1 MNKITLSIFFS
12 FLSKRECS
20 LKPVKITFR
29 AQLFESRQALLNLR
43 LNLNPAFF
51 FFAIFRSSNHQLV
64 DKKKL
69 KMLFKLSK
77 SEFKSRTN
85 PGLS

>member
-1 MNKITLSIFFS
+1 MNKITLSISFS

-29 AQLFESRQALLNLR
+29 AQLFEGRQALLNLR

-51 FFAIFRSSNHQLV
+51 FFVFKSRFYKIFFTAIFRASNHQLV
-64 DKKKL
+64 DKKK
-69 KMLFKLSK
+69 F
-77 SEFKSRTN
+77 ENAF
-85 PGLS
+85 

>member
-1 MNKITLSIFFS
+1 MLLKAGKNNVQGLVVRRPTSAIKPEVKFKSGFLFFVFKSRFYKIIF
-12 FLSKRECS
+12 
-20 LKPVKITFR
+20 T
-29 AQLFESRQALLNLR
+29 
-43 LNLNPAFF
+43 
-51 FFAIFRSSNHQLV
+51 AIFRSSNHQLV